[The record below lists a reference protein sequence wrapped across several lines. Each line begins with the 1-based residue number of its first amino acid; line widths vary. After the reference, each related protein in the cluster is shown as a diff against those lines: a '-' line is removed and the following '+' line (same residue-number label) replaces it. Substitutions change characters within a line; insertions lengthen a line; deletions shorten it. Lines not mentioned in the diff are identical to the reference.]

1 MGPHSIFARV
11 CINSLVTATFS
22 CQIAWRRLLR
32 MSLNETDVLRV
43 YQVRWIADCGA
54 SSMAGLC
61 APEQDQAIDIEDQGS
76 GSLSGFGDTV
86 LQVFQ
91 AEELF
96 QVAEAIDA
104 L

>member
-1 MGPHSIFARV
+1 
-11 CINSLVTATFS
+11 
-22 CQIAWRRLLR
+22 
-32 MSLNETDVLRV
+32 
-43 YQVRWIADCGA
+43 
-54 SSMAGLC
+54 MAGLC